1 MAIINV
7 NSKALREYLE
17 SLQRWLIILDEIDD
31 NYDDIYKR
39 IKSERNKVDLKN
51 DLIITEKNKRCI
63 EANNRLS
70 EFMFSIREVY
80 SYDDSIIKTINSLNT
95 SVRICQNDLE
105 HSKNI
110 KNNIAFLYND
120 IDELYQ
126 KNKNNIHLVK
136 DKILDLVKKSV
147 DNLDEFADVTDSANE
162 NINNIGYVVT
172 GTSNVN
178 GIVCR
183 NLSSIVNTSQEDF
196 ISNAVSKCLQRNNN
210 TPCKCYKDDIKHIE
224 IEGLK
229 ETQQTWQTQ
238 GEYSVFNTPEKTGEK
253 LDSNQG
259 KLNTFLGTCGCVSC
273 VNVLRLAGIDVSE
286 EELVTYAATHENE
299 QGEALCSYGS
309 SDYAANG
316 GTTVM
321 DRKNILEAYGVKSK
335 LVPPTIDNIFDEVS
349 NGKGVIASVHA
360 SFLYNGEISN
370 NDRHAVTITSVK
382 YKNNE
387 PYSVIICDSNGM
399 PSEEYHVGIFKTA
412 LTGNMLNVTEKII
425 R

>member
-1 MAIINV
+1 MAIVNV
-7 NSKALREYLE
+7 NSKTLREYLE
-17 SLQRWLIILDEIDD
+17 ALQRWLIIFDEIDD
-31 NYDDIYKR
+31 NYNNISKR
-39 IKSERNKVDLKN
+39 IKLERDKVDSENNK
-51 DLIITEKNKRCI
+51 IISEKNKRYI

-70 EFMFSIREVY
+70 EYLSFINESNGY
-80 SYDDSIIKTINSLNT
+80 NDSTSETIHSLNEN
-95 SVRICQNDLE
+95 IQKCLKDLE
-105 HSKNI
+105 YSKNI
-110 KNNIAFLYND
+110 KNHISNIFND
-120 IDELYQ
+120 TDELYQ
-126 KNKNNIHLVK
+126 RNKNNIELLKERVS
-136 DKILDLVKKSV
+136 DLVKKSV
-147 DNLDEFADVTDSANE
+147 LNLGEFADITDSSDE
-162 NINNIGYVVT
+162 NIRNVGYVVT

-183 NLSSIVNTSQEDF
+183 NLSSAVNTSQEEF
-196 ISNAVSKCLQRNNN
+196 ISNSVSKCLQRNDH
-210 TPCKCYKDDIKHIE
+210 TPCKCYKNDIKHIE
-224 IEGLK
+224 IEGLD
-229 ETQQTWQTQ
+229 ETKQTWQTQ
-238 GEYSVFNTPEKTGEK
+238 GEYSVFNTPDKTGEK

-335 LVPPTIDNIFDEVS
+335 LVFPSIENIFKEVS
-349 NGKGVIASVHA
+349 QGKGVIASVHA
-360 SFLYNGEISN
+360 SFLYNGEISDK
-370 NDRHAVTITSVK
+370 DRHAVTITSVK
-382 YKNNE
+382 YKNNK